1 MSPDDMDL
9 VWPTAKAQLYL
20 SEAAQVKKLI
30 GPEKIRRNKDALR
43 ELRCFQEILK
53 DLHAGQF
60 GRAPERCAA
69 AEAAK
74 RRWEELSAS
83 ALKRGLQPEAL
94 CEAPASILSF
104 VNCVGRG
111 FPPGTSQITS
121 PLDDEHGT
129 CASSTRAPST
139 VAIHQEETQSLAT
152 TEVTTLLEDVLWS
165 GPPCEMTGPSFSKKR
180 RSVEQLGRLAGELS
194 EQMDQEYTA
203 LMASIEEIQ
212 NLMEAEVA
220 GDARLPSIEELEAF
234 TVRIEE
240 AIGTSKLEVES
251 NLPSSAKPSVPARL
265 PVPELAA
272 VWESPD
278 ATPEARRACTLA
290 EEPRPSIEH
299 LLLRELEELDIKF
312 PIQEPPLVP
321 LSAAP
326 PEPERLPQRPRWAD
340 LSDSEEDAIPV
351 ACETQDRGSKL
362 QPAVAQ
368 CGRCC
373 RLLDKSCFSRRAWR
387 QVRGKGSQGLRA
399 PNSASCRD
407 CSGRL

>member
-9 VWPTAKAQLYL
+9 VWPTAK
-20 SEAAQVKKLI
+20 VKKLI

-240 AIGTSKLEVES
+240 AIGTLKLEVES

-290 EEPRPSIEH
+290 EETRPSIEH

-312 PIQEPPLVP
+312 PIQEPPSVP

-340 LSDSEEDAIPV
+340 LSDSEDAIPV